1 MNIVI
6 LALPVLS
13 TLLAGMRLA
22 QQRLERGAL
31 NSRYLVLALP
41 ARIRPTRARDAEA
54 DADDA
59 DVADAAALSSYR
71 PWVPGQQSVNVSLFP
86 PLCPRIPQKLRQ
98 KY

>member
-22 QQRLERGAL
+22 QQQLERGTL
-31 NSRYLVLALP
+31 HTHYLALALP
-41 ARIRPTRARDAEA
+41 ARIRPSRVRDAEA
-54 DADDA
+54 DA

-71 PWVPGQQSVNVSLFP
+71 PGPPKTDVSLFALVP
-86 PLCPRIPQKLRQ
+86 
-98 KY
+98 